1 MENLIKGIL
10 MKVSQQDL
18 DMADDVYGAMLTEVP
33 SLHRL
38 TIWSMGGFLF
48 CFLVWAYFSS
58 LQQVTSGLGKII
70 PSTQV
75 QVIQSLDGGVLQ
87 KLFIQEGMQVLKNQ
101 PIARIDDTRF
111 RSDFAEQKQE
121 VDSLRANI
129 IRLRAELSSVLIGN
143 NEQWERQIEITKKLP
158 VFPDD
163 LILNAE
169 LMVQR
174 QQDEYSERLD
184 NLINQL
190 AIQGQKIQQ
199 REQEVAELESKI
211 DTLTI
216 SYSIATKEL
225 DLTKPLAEKNIVS
238 KIELYKLERSVNE
251 LKGELSAVRL
261 LAPKLMSAQ
270 QESILNRRE
279 TILSYRAETR
289 AQLNELQN
297 KLSRINESQVGA
309 QDKVTKAL
317 ILSPVVGTIKTI
329 HINTLGGVVKPGET
343 IVEIVPT
350 EDKLMVEAKVKPRDI
365 GFLYP
370 GLPAIVKITAYDFTR
385 YGGLTGKVEHISADT
400 TQDDEGNSFYLI
412 RVRTDASSIKNKKG
426 EEMPIIPGMLTE
438 VDVITGKRT
447 ILEYMLNPILR
458 AKEAALRER

>member
-1 MENLIKGIL
+1 

-18 DMADDVYGAMLTEVP
+18 EMADDVYGAMLTEVP

-38 TIWSMGGFLF
+38 TIWAMAALLF
-48 CFLVWAYFSS
+48 SFLVWSYFASI
-58 LQQVTSGLGKII
+58 QQVTSGTGKII

-87 KLFIQEGMQVLKNQ
+87 ELFVQEGMQVTKNQ

-129 IRLRAELSSVLIGN
+129 IRLRAELSSILIGN
-143 NEQWERQIEITKKLP
+143 NEQWQRQIEINKKVP
-158 VFPDD
+158 VYPED
-163 LILNAE
+163 LQVNAP
-169 LMVQR
+169 LMVTR
-174 QQDEYSERLD
+174 QQEEYSERLD

-190 AIQGQKIQQ
+190 AIQTQKINQ
-199 REQEVAELESKI
+199 REQEVAELESKVN
-211 DTLTI
+211 TLTI
-216 SYSIATKEL
+216 SYQIATKEL
-225 DLTKPLAEKNIVS
+225 NLTKPLAEKNIVS

-251 LKGELSAVRL
+251 LKGELSAVSL
-261 LAPKLMSAQ
+261 LAPKLKSAQ

-279 TILSYRAETR
+279 TILAYRAESR
-289 AQLNELQN
+289 AELNELQN

-317 ILSPVVGTIKTI
+317 INSPVIGTIKTV

-350 EDKLMVEAKVKPRDI
+350 EDKLMVEAKIKPRDI

-370 GLPAIVKITAYDFTR
+370 GLPAVVKITAYDFAR

-400 TQDDEGNSFYLI
+400 TQDEEGNSFYLI
-412 RVRTDASSIKNKKG
+412 RVRTDASSIKNSKG
-426 EEMPIIPGMLTE
+426 VEMPIIPGMLTE

-447 ILEYMLNPILR
+447 ILEYILNPILR

>member
-18 DMADDVYGAMLTEVP
+18 EMADDVYGAMLTEVP

-38 TIWSMGGFLF
+38 TIWSMGAFLF

>member
-1 MENLIKGIL
+1 

-18 DMADDVYGAMLTEVP
+18 EMADDVYGAMLTEVP

-38 TIWSMGGFLF
+38 TIWAMATLLLSFF
-48 CFLVWAYFSS
+48 VWSYFAA
-58 LQQVTSGLGKII
+58 LQQVTSGMGKII
-70 PSTQV
+70 PSSQV
-75 QVIQSLDGGVLQ
+75 QIIQSLDGGVLE
-87 KLFIQEGMQVLKNQ
+87 KLFVEEGMQVIKNQ

-121 VDSLRANI
+121 VNSLRANV
-129 IRLRAELSSVLIGN
+129 IRLRAELSSIIIGN
-143 NEQWERQIEITKKLP
+143 NNQWERQIEINKKVP
-158 VFPDD
+158 IYPHD
-163 LILNAE
+163 LKENAY
-169 LMVQR
+169 LMVIR
-174 QQDEYSERLD
+174 QQEEYSERLD

-199 REQEVAELESKI
+199 REQEVEELDSKI
-211 DTLTI
+211 KTLEI
-216 SYSIATKEL
+216 SYRIATKEL
-225 DLTKPLAEKNIVS
+225 DLTRPLAEKNIVS

-261 LAPKLMSAQ
+261 LSPKLKSAQ

-279 TILSYRAETR
+279 TILAYRAETR

-350 EDKLMVEAKVKPRDI
+350 EDKLMVEAKIKPRDI
-365 GFLYP
+365 GFIYP
-370 GLPAIVKITAYDFTR
+370 GLPAVVKITAYDFAR

-400 TQDDEGNSFYLI
+400 TQDEEGNSFYLI
-412 RVRTDASSIKNKKG
+412 RVRTDASSIKNKKD
-426 EEMPIIPGMLTE
+426 EEMPIIPGMLTQ

-447 ILEYMLNPILR
+447 ILEYILNPILR
-458 AKEAALRER
+458 ANEAALRER

>member
-1 MENLIKGIL
+1 

-18 DMADDVYGAMLTEVP
+18 EMADDVYGAMLTEVP

-38 TIWSMGGFLF
+38 TIWSMAGLLF
-48 CFLVWAYFSS
+48 CFLVWSYFSS
-58 LQQVTSGLGKII
+58 LQQVTSGMGKII

-75 QVIQSLDGGVLQ
+75 QIIQSLDGGVLQ
-87 KLFIQEGMQVLKNQ
+87 KLFIQEGVQVSKNQ

-143 NEQWERQIEITKKLP
+143 NEQWERQIEITKKVP
-158 VFPDD
+158 VYPED
-163 LILNAE
+163 LIKNAP
-169 LMVQR
+169 LMVER
-174 QQDEYSERLD
+174 QQNEYSERLD

-190 AIQGQKIQQ
+190 EIQGQKIHQ
-199 REQEVAELESKI
+199 RQQEVAELASKI
-211 DTLTI
+211 DTLSI
-216 SYSIATKEL
+216 SYRIAIKEL
-225 DLTKPLAEKNIVS
+225 DLTRPLAEKNIVS

-261 LAPKLMSAQ
+261 LAPKLKSAQ

-279 TILSYRAETR
+279 TILAYRAETR

-350 EDKLMVEAKVKPRDI
+350 EDKLMVEAKIKPRDI
-365 GFLYP
+365 GFIYP
-370 GLPAIVKITAYDFTR
+370 GLPAVVKITAYDFTR

-400 TQDDEGNSFYLI
+400 TQDEEGNSFYLI

-447 ILEYMLNPILR
+447 ILEYILNPILR

>member
-1 MENLIKGIL
+1 

-18 DMADDVYGAMLTEVP
+18 EMADDVYGAMLTEVP

-38 TIWSMGGFLF
+38 TIWSMAGLLF
-48 CFLVWAYFSS
+48 CFLVWSYFSS
-58 LQQVTSGLGKII
+58 LQQVTSGMGKII

-75 QVIQSLDGGVLQ
+75 QIIQSLDGGVLQ
-87 KLFIQEGMQVLKNQ
+87 KLFIQEGVQVSKNQ

-143 NEQWERQIEITKKLP
+143 NEQWERQIEITKKVP
-158 VFPDD
+158 VYPED
-163 LILNAE
+163 LIKNAP
-169 LMVQR
+169 LMVER
-174 QQDEYSERLD
+174 QQNEYSERLD

-190 AIQGQKIQQ
+190 EIQGQKIHQ
-199 REQEVAELESKI
+199 RQQEVAELASKI
-211 DTLTI
+211 DTLSI
-216 SYSIATKEL
+216 SYRIAIKEL
-225 DLTKPLAEKNIVS
+225 DLTRPLAEKNIVS

-261 LAPKLMSAQ
+261 LAPKLKSAQ

-279 TILSYRAETR
+279 TILAYRAETR

-350 EDKLMVEAKVKPRDI
+350 EDKLMVEAKIKPRDI
-365 GFLYP
+365 GFIYP
-370 GLPAIVKITAYDFTR
+370 GLPAVVKITAYDFAR

-400 TQDDEGNSFYLI
+400 TQDEEGNSFYLI

-447 ILEYMLNPILR
+447 ILEYILNPILR

>member
-1 MENLIKGIL
+1 

-18 DMADDVYGAMLTEVP
+18 EMADDVYGAMLTEVP

-38 TIWSMGGFLF
+38 TIWSMAALLF
-48 CFLVWAYFSS
+48 CFLIWSYFSA
-58 LQQVTSGLGKII
+58 LQQVTSGMGKII

-75 QVIQSLDGGVLQ
+75 QIIQSLDGGVLE

-121 VDSLRANI
+121 VDSLRANV

-143 NEQWERQIEITKKLP
+143 NEQWKRQIEITKKVP
-158 VFPDD
+158 VYPED
-163 LILNAE
+163 LIKNAP
-169 LMVQR
+169 LMVER
-174 QQDEYSERLD
+174 QQNEYSERLD

-190 AIQGQKIQQ
+190 EIQGQKIQQ
-199 REQEVAELESKI
+199 REQEVAELASKI
-211 DTLTI
+211 DTLSI
-216 SYSIATKEL
+216 SYRIATKEL
-225 DLTKPLAEKNIVS
+225 DLTRPLAEKNIVS

-261 LAPKLMSAQ
+261 LAPKLKSAQ

-279 TILSYRAETR
+279 TILAYRAETR
-289 AQLNELQN
+289 TQLNELQN

-350 EDKLMVEAKVKPRDI
+350 EDKLMVEAKIKPRDI
-365 GFLYP
+365 GFIYP
-370 GLPAIVKITAYDFTR
+370 GLPAVVKITAYDFAR

-400 TQDDEGNSFYLI
+400 TQDEEGNSFYLI

-447 ILEYMLNPILR
+447 ILEYILNPILR

>member
-18 DMADDVYGAMLTEVP
+18 EMADDVYGAMLTEVP

>member
-1 MENLIKGIL
+1 

-18 DMADDVYGAMLTEVP
+18 EMADDVYGAMLTEVP

-38 TIWSMGGFLF
+38 TIWSMGAFLF

-329 HINTLGGVVKPGET
+329 HINTLGGVVKLGET